1 MVNKSR
7 KSTIF
12 LRYFITTE
20 RTKKTTVNI
29 YELDEKREELMT
41 AMNYLKQ
48 AIEALPDSCDSSAED
63 LRFVID
69 EVASMISDIDEKE
82 NAAADRFGD
91 MYIDSY
97 DADRAV
103 L

>member
-1 MVNKSR
+1 M
-7 KSTIF
+7 
-12 LRYFITTE
+12 
-20 RTKKTTVNI
+20 NI

-69 EVASMISDIDEKE
+69 EVASMISDSD
-82 NAAADRFGD
+82 
-91 MYIDSY
+91 DSC